1 MYSAIVVNHSLTNKG
16 LKMTKTEFFAAC
28 AERCI
33 DPSIALESDAVI
45 AALRAKDRDAVIA
58 ALDSEF

>member
-1 MYSAIVVNHSLTNKG
+1 
-16 LKMTKTEFFAAC
+16 MTKPEFLALC
-28 AERCI
+28 LERSI
-33 DPSIALESDAVI
+33 DPALALESDAVI